1 MLTYR
6 VIHVRGANELEA
18 KTVLT
23 SFKNSVEIQKTSLS
37 DARKRNPFGEEA
49 VLISDVY
56 EVEESKLADKVRT
69 ILTKLAPKQLSQPI
83 KTTGMTERPEYT
95 MKMYLLEKSE
105 RIEPTS
111 FEKKY
116 SELENE
122 VFHEEH
128 EKVSSEY
135 MKKLRAKWQQT
146 IVYEST
152 DDFEPFYLRKSQ

>member
-1 MLTYR
+1 
-6 VIHVRGANELEA
+6 
-18 KTVLT
+18 
-23 SFKNSVEIQKTSLS
+23 
-37 DARKRNPFGEEA
+37 
-49 VLISDVY
+49 
-56 EVEESKLADKVRT
+56 
-69 ILTKLAPKQLSQPI
+69 
-83 KTTGMTERPEYT
+83 

-105 RIEPTS
+105 RIETTS